1 MATKNKT
8 IQIMY
13 ELVKEYPES
22 FSNKLKAFRELEKW
36 LNENSIKYKYNLPF
50 ELEILHKDKK
60 ELRDKIRDKVKEL
73 REKYNLCA
81 YVEGLTNF
89 VFGF

>member
-8 IQIMY
+8 IQIMH

-22 FSNKLKAFRELEKW
+22 FNNKLKAFRELEKW
-36 LNENSIKYKYNLPF
+36 LNENSIEYKYNLPF
-50 ELEILHKDKK
+50 ELEILHKDEK
-60 ELRDKIRDKVKEL
+60 ELRDKIRNKVKEL
-73 REKYNLCA
+73 REKYKLCA
-81 YVEGLTNF
+81 YVEGLTDF